1 MTVVGVAAAG
11 KYLTLAEAPRPYVY
25 FPLDQRYESEARVVL
40 RTRGDPAA
48 LVPAVEAEVRAL
60 DPDLPV
66 YGAKTGARFL
76 KRSLAAQQALV
87 AITGFFGVL
96 AALLAAIG
104 VFGVMSYFVS
114 QRTREI
120 GIRMALGAARRD
132 VLRLVLRR
140 GLAQTLGGLA
150 AGLALALAAGEG
162 LSGLLL
168 DVSARDPL
176 TFTLVPLGVAAVALL
191 AAFLPARRASRAEP
205 LAALRHD

>member
-1 MTVVGVAAAG
+1 MKQGLVGV
-11 KYLTLAEAPRPYVY
+11 
-25 FPLDQRYESEARVVL
+25 
-40 RTRGDPAA
+40 
-48 LVPAVEAEVRAL
+48 
-60 DPDLPV
+60 
-66 YGAKTGARFL
+66 
-76 KRSLAAQQALV
+76 
-87 AITGFFGVL
+87 TGFFCVL

-140 GLAQTLGGLA
+140 GLAQTLVGLA
-150 AGLALALAAGEG
+150 AGLALALAVGEV
-162 LSGLLL
+162 LAGLLL

-205 LAALRHD
+205 LAALRHE